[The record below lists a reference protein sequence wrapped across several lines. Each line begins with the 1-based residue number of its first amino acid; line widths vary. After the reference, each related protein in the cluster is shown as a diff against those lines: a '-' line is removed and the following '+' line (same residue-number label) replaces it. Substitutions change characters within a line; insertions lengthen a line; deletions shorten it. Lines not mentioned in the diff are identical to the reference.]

1 MRILF
6 AGSPSLAVPSL
17 EKAAQGEEVCAVLTG
32 HDKPAGRG
40 RTAEPTPVK
49 VRALEIGLPLIEA
62 DRVDRDVEDRVR
74 ALAPDLLV
82 VAAFGRIFRKGF
94 LDLFPRGGIN
104 LHPSLLPRYRGPSPI
119 TAAILAGDSETG
131 VTVQKIALRFDS
143 GDILA
148 QQKIPLDG
156 TETTASLTESLAPA
170 GAELLAGVLARIREG
185 GDVPACPQREED
197 ATYCSLVRKEDGK
210 IDWSAPAAVIERMV
224 RAYDPWPRASTVLE
238 GKTLLVL
245 KSRTVPVTL
254 SEVSAASGGA
264 HPPGTIIGSSPQAG
278 LLVKAGE
285 GVLAVE
291 RLQLQFKKALDWRAF
306 LNGHP
311 RVIGTRLGG

>member
-17 EKAAQGEEVCAVLTG
+17 EKTARGGEVCAVLTG
-32 HDKPAGRG
+32 HDQPAGRG
-40 RTAEPTPVK
+40 RTPEPTPVK
-49 VRALEIGLPLIEA
+49 VRALELGLPVLEA
-62 DRVDRDVEDRVR
+62 DRVDSGVEGRVR
-74 ALAPDLLV
+74 VLAPDLLV
-82 VAAFGRIFRKGF
+82 VVAFGRIFRKSF
-94 LDLFPRGGIN
+94 LDMFPRGGIN

-119 TAAILAGDSETG
+119 PAVVLAGDPETG
-131 VTVQKIALRFDS
+131 VTVQRIALRFDS

-148 QQKIPLDG
+148 QERVLLDG
-156 TETTASLTESLAPA
+156 TETTASLTQILAPA
-170 GAELLAGVLARIREG
+170 GADLLAGVLTRMREG
-185 GDVPACPQREED
+185 DAVSACPQREED
-197 ATYCSLVRKEDGK
+197 ATYCSLIRKEDGR

-224 RAYDPWPRASTVLE
+224 RAYDPWPRASTTLE
-238 GKTLLVL
+238 GQTLLVL
-245 KSRTVPVTL
+245 KSRTVPATL
-254 SEVSAASGGA
+254 GEVSTASGGA

-285 GVLAVE
+285 GILAVE
-291 RLQLQFKKALDWRAF
+291 RLQLQFKKALDWRSF